1 MEQDLSRIG
10 VSLPENLLEKFDE
23 IITKRGYSS
32 RSEGIRDAIRG
43 YIRYYDWMSE
53 VQGER
58 IGILSMTYDHS
69 QRGVVTSLLDIE
81 HEFSGITR
89 SAVHVHISHD
99 ECMEVL
105 MLHGEGR
112 DVKTVAEKIMALKG
126 VKNVKLTTIK
136 PGQEV

>member
-1 MEQDLSRIG
+1 MEQELTRIG

-32 RSEGIRDAIRG
+32 RSEGIRDAIRSF
-43 YIRYYDWMSE
+43 IRFYDWMSE
-53 VQGER
+53 VEGER

-69 QRGVVTSLLDIE
+69 QRGLVTSLLDLE
-81 HEFSGITR
+81 HEFTAITR

-105 MLHGEGR
+105 LLQGEGK
-112 DVKTVAEKIMALKG
+112 DVRAIAEQVIAL
-126 VKNVKLTTIK
+126 
-136 PGQEV
+136 

>member
-53 VQGER
+53 VEGER
-58 IGILSMTYDHS
+58 IGILSLTYDHS
-69 QRGVVTSLLDIE
+69 QRGLLSSLIEVE
-81 HEFSGITR
+81 HEFLNITR
-89 SAVHVHISHD
+89 SSVHVHLSHD

-105 MLHGEGR
+105 ILRGDGKE
-112 DVKTVAEKIMALKG
+112 VKSTAERIMSLKG

-136 PGQEV
+136 PGQEI

>member
-1 MEQDLSRIG
+1 MEQELLRIG

-32 RSEGIRDAIRG
+32 RSEGIRDAIRS

-53 VQGER
+53 VEGER
-58 IGILSMTYDHS
+58 VGILSMTYDHS
-69 QRGVVTSLLDIE
+69 QRGLVTSLLDIE
-81 HEFSGITR
+81 HEFSDITR
-89 SAVHVHISHD
+89 SGVHIHISHD

-105 MLHGEGR
+105 ILHGEGK
-112 DVKTVAEKIMALKG
+112 DVKAIAERIMALKG